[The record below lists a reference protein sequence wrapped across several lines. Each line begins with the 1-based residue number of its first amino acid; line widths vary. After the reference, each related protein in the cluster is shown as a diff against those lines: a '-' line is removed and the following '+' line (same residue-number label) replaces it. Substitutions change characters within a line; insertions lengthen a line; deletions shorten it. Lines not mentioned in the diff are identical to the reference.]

1 MFFITHIDKFFHNSP
16 GAEMCLG
23 TPHFIGYRAKFFSTL
38 LRNSYGISHKAKK
51 TQNVV
56 LSYVIHIKDNTAF

>member
-23 TPHFIGYRAKFFSTL
+23 TPHFIGHNLWKKISYRSEQVPLNNFKKATDFFSVSCASIQSFL
-38 LRNSYGISHKAKK
+38 LC
-51 TQNVV
+51 
-56 LSYVIHIKDNTAF
+56 

>member
-1 MFFITHIDKFFHNSP
+1 MLCLLRIH
-16 GAEMCLG
+16 AEL
-23 TPHFIGYRAKFFSTL
+23 FAL

>member
-23 TPHFIGYRAKFFSTL
+23 TPHFIEQNFFSTL

-56 LSYVIHIKDNTAF
+56 LSVLCNIGDNTTF

>member
-1 MFFITHIDKFFHNSP
+1 MLCLLRIH
-16 GAEMCLG
+16 AEL
-23 TPHFIGYRAKFFSTL
+23 FAL

-56 LSYVIHIKDNTAF
+56 LSVLCNIGDNTAF

>member
-23 TPHFIGYRAKFFSTL
+23 TPHFIEQNL

>member
-23 TPHFIGYRAKFFSTL
+23 TPHFIYRAKFFSAL
-38 LRNSYGISHKAKK
+38 LRNSYGISCKAKK

-56 LSYVIHIKDNTAF
+56 LSVLCNIGDNTAF

>member
-23 TPHFIGYRAKFFSTL
+23 TPHFIGQNLWDEKDSKC
-38 LRNSYGISHKAKK
+38 GI
-51 TQNVV
+51 
-56 LSYVIHIKDNTAF
+56 ICFM